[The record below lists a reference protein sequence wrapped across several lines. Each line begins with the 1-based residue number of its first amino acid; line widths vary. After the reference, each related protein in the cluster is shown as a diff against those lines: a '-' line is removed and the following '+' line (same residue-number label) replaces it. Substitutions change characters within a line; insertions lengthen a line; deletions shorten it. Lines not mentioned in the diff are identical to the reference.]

1 MNLLLVIH
9 VFITVALIG
18 VILLQK
24 TENSGGL
31 VGGSSSS
38 SGGGMF
44 TARGAA
50 NLLTRITAVLAA
62 LFIGNCILM
71 TVMTSAQIRKST
83 SFLDAS
89 AESGV
94 QSVPVQNTPASNVPD
109 KK

>member
-9 VFITVALIG
+9 VFITVALIC

-50 NLLTRITAVLAA
+50 NLLTRITAVLAV

-71 TVMTSAQIRKST
+71 TVLTSTQIRRST
-83 SFLDAS
+83 SFLDTPA
-89 AESGV
+89 
-94 QSVPVQNTPASNVPD
+94 QNTSNPSLPD

>member
-1 MNLLLVIH
+1 MNLLLIIH
-9 VFITVALIG
+9 VFITIALIG

-31 VGGSSSS
+31 VGGSSNA
-38 SGGGMF
+38 SGAGMF

-71 TVMTSAQIRKST
+71 TVLTSAQIRKAT
-83 SFLDAS
+83 SFLDTQESSVKPNS
-89 AESGV
+89 A
-94 QSVPVQNTPASNVPD
+94 QSNSNTPD
-109 KK
+109 GK